1 MGDHTPWVVKA
12 HRERLAHAF
21 DLRRPQPKLATPL
34 SDSLSGIQGAPQQQM
49 TRQIFLANLCEVP
62 LARRSHRRAIDIVPS
77 AGREVQMN
85 CCNFRPCTSHNGNPV
100 ETICRVEQASIQPG
114 SSRRLFQFETNFG
127 S

>member
-21 DLRRPQPKLATPL
+21 DLRRPQPKLGTPL

-62 LARRSHRRAIDIVPS
+62 LARRSHRRATDIVPS

-85 CCNFRPCTSHNGNPV
+85 CCYFWACTSHNGNPV
-100 ETICRVEQASIQPG
+100 ETICRVEQASTQPG